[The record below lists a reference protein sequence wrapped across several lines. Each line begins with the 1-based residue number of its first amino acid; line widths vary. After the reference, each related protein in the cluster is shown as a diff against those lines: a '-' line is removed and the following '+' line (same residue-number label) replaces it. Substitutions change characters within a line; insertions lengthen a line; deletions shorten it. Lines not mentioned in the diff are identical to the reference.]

1 MGKIEKKLFRMGVR
15 FLLAGLLAV
24 VAVSAA
30 ALLILKSTSAHT
42 GEEMARQAATQ
53 CEEALTAAMQEQ
65 TLKYTEAFQDSI
77 ENRLLQSINM
87 MDLTG
92 AEIEQLYEDPGNYG
106 GSYFGHA
113 QEIEGEGKQ
122 MHWLLPEGEALAGE
136 IEDELYMLGNMRALF
151 SQFSK
156 QKERVLRIYF
166 TSQSGINIGYDA
178 DYREKPSTF
187 DGRESDWYREA
198 QEEEGAVMSE
208 VYKDSFLGI
217 PVITFS
223 RACYLEDGTF
233 LGVLAIDLEIRDI
246 ENMVEE
252 ARLEFDGYAMLLS
265 EDGGLSLGEGSEA
278 LSGDMEGGASGIK
291 ETRIG
296 GKEKYIC
303 YAEAGSSGL
312 RALAVLDKDSIKEA
326 AANRL
331 LGLTQTAEESQ
342 EKMLRQML
350 AVCVLWGAVIAIV
363 VMVFFLLLKT
373 AARQISEPI
382 VRLSRKVGGIGRGDF
397 SYVQD
402 IQTGDEIEELSEAFE
417 RTARSLERYVQDI
430 SALTADRERI
440 AAELDVASAI
450 QASMLPCIFPPFP
463 EREEVDIY
471 ALMRPAR
478 EVGGD
483 FYDFFM
489 TGDKTIALIMADVS
503 GKGVPAAMFMVIA
516 KTLIKDNILARRPLS
531 EVFER
536 VNDQLCENNTE
547 GMFVTVFA
555 AQIHLETGEIAY
567 VNAGHNPPA
576 IRTAD
581 GDFTWLASP
590 SGFVIAG
597 MEGMRYEE
605 GKARLAEG
613 DMFFA
618 YTDGVTEAMSPSQEL
633 YGEERLSMCLEG
645 LGRIKSAEE
654 SVRALNEDVEQF
666 CQGADQADDITIL
679 AFCLKS
685 LPKKITLLADMNE
698 LDSMREFLERILMK
712 AQCPEEEKEGLLLAA
727 EEMFANVAEY
737 AYEETG
743 IITISC
749 RTGDG
754 MAQICLTDEGKPYN
768 PLEKEMPDLALPVDE
783 REIGGLGIYLA
794 RTLTDEMEYSYKEG
808 KNILKMRKRWR
819 M

>member
-1 MGKIEKKLFRMGVR
+1 M
-15 FLLAGLLAV
+15 
-24 VAVSAA
+24 
-30 ALLILKSTSAHT
+30 
-42 GEEMARQAATQ
+42 
-53 CEEALTAAMQEQ
+53 
-65 TLKYTEAFQDSI
+65 
-77 ENRLLQSINM
+77 
-87 MDLTG
+87 
-92 AEIEQLYEDPGNYG
+92 
-106 GSYFGHA
+106 
-113 QEIEGEGKQ
+113 
-122 MHWLLPEGEALAGE
+122 
-136 IEDELYMLGNMRALF
+136 
-151 SQFSK
+151 
-156 QKERVLRIYF
+156 
-166 TSQSGINIGYDA
+166 
-178 DYREKPSTF
+178 
-187 DGRESDWYREA
+187 
-198 QEEEGAVMSE
+198 
-208 VYKDSFLGI
+208 
-217 PVITFS
+217 
-223 RACYLEDGTF
+223 
-233 LGVLAIDLEIRDI
+233 
-246 ENMVEE
+246 
-252 ARLEFDGYAMLLS
+252 
-265 EDGGLSLGEGSEA
+265 
-278 LSGDMEGGASGIK
+278 
-291 ETRIG
+291 
-296 GKEKYIC
+296 
-303 YAEAGSSGL
+303 
-312 RALAVLDKDSIKEA
+312 
-326 AANRL
+326 
-331 LGLTQTAEESQ
+331 
-342 EKMLRQML
+342 
-350 AVCVLWGAVIAIV
+350 
-363 VMVFFLLLKT
+363 
-373 AARQISEPI
+373 
-382 VRLSRKVGGIGRGDF
+382 
-397 SYVQD
+397 
-402 IQTGDEIEELSEAFE
+402 
-417 RTARSLERYVQDI
+417 
-430 SALTADRERI
+430 
-440 AAELDVASAI
+440 
-450 QASMLPCIFPPFP
+450 
-463 EREEVDIY
+463 DIY

-516 KTLIKDNILARRPLS
+516 KTLIKDNILAGRPLS

-581 GDFTWLASP
+581 GGLTWLASP

-597 MEGMRYEE
+597 MGGMRYEE
-605 GKARLAEG
+605 GKARLAQG